1 MKCHSICQTKTYT
14 KKEQYTLCL
23 LRPVNIFRSKEG
35 YSPPL
40 PVFFFTCLTTKEWKP
55 CPRYADR
62 FWEESKHP
70 ENINPL
76 FQRQRNKQAQCNLPS
91 ANANILQLA
100 INIQKNRLK
109 ERRNKMPLSL
119 SKTDGVLLVG
129 ASKQLRSKDIFSSP
143 ACLFLYICNNQRVP
157 TQVSCSGWSTLHY
170 PLQSFKR
177 SPHVKR
183 GAIVREL
190 DAVKWEKS
198 VRFFM
203 HQ

>member
-1 MKCHSICQTKTYT
+1 MPLNLSDKNVH
-14 KKEQYTLCL
+14 KKGVVHVVLIKASEYL
-23 LRPVNIFRSKEG
+23 RSKEG

-129 ASKQLRSKDIFSSP
+129 ASK
-143 ACLFLYICNNQRVP
+143 
-157 TQVSCSGWSTLHY
+157 
-170 PLQSFKR
+170 
-177 SPHVKR
+177 
-183 GAIVREL
+183 
-190 DAVKWEKS
+190 
-198 VRFFM
+198 
-203 HQ
+203 